1 MIWVNFNL
9 IRGVAMSKLRVSCY
23 AVSVDGYGAGPDQSL
38 EHPLGKGG
46 EQLHEWFFPTQTF
59 QRMLGGGEGSLGLDN
74 DYARRGMENLGAW
87 ILGRNMFGP
96 VRGPW
101 PDEEWKGWWGPN
113 PPYHTPVFVL
123 THHARAPLVMEG
135 GTVFHFVTGGIE
147 EALRLARQAA
157 NGKDVRVGGGA
168 ATIRQYLRA
177 GLIDEIHLAQSPILL
192 GAGEPLFEG
201 IDLPKLGYKL
211 VRHESSAAATHLII
225 ARE

>member
-9 IRGVAMSKLRVSCY
+9 IVEVAMSKLRVACF
-23 AVSVDGYGAGPDQSL
+23 AVSVDGFGAGPDQSL
-38 EHPLGKGG
+38 ENPLGKGG
-46 EQLHEWFFPTQTF
+46 PQLHRWFFPTQTF
-59 QRMLGGGEGSLGLDN
+59 QAMHGSGEGSLGLDN

-123 THHARAPLVMEG
+123 SHHPRAPLVMEG

-147 EALRLARQAA
+147 EALRLARDAA
-157 NGKDVRVGGGA
+157 KGKDVRIGGGP

-177 GLIDEIHLAQSPILL
+177 GLIDEIHLVQSPVLL
-192 GAGEPLFEG
+192 GAGENLFDG
-201 IDLPKLGYKL
+201 IDLAQLGYKVL
-211 VRHESSAAATHLII
+211 SNESSAAATHLII
-225 ARE
+225 ARQ